1 MGPLETCQSPTKL
14 VSVQNSVTLGQSP
27 MNIDRG
33 SPKIWGTPGA
43 PPFGI
48 GEAWPTSKWPCIAE
62 FGLSRSN
69 HMGVGSGGDTGSA
82 PWDGEWLI
90 P

>member
-33 SPKIWGTPGA
+33 VPKNLGDARGPALWDWGGVAYLKMALHRRIWS
-43 PPFGI
+43 F
-48 GEAWPTSKWPCIAE
+48 
-62 FGLSRSN
+62 
-69 HMGVGSGGDTGSA
+69 
-82 PWDGEWLI
+82 
-90 P
+90 